1 MAEQPYRVF
10 SWWATLGSLTSYAL
24 GEFGARV
31 DDASQL
37 RRLCHQAGVHYPKKR
52 LSQGKPGSKLE
63 DDLPAGR
70 GLWFRDRE
78 WGVGAWQLLAVPGDI
93 SGPTPS
99 ARPAKRGRDGP
110 AASSSPQPTP
120 GLTD

>member
-1 MAEQPYRVF
+1 VAEQPYRVF
-10 SWWATLGSLTSYAL
+10 SWWATLDSLQSYSL

-37 RRLCHQAGVHYPKKR
+37 RRLCHEAGVHHPKKR
-52 LSQGKPGSKLE
+52 LSQGRPGSRLE

-78 WGVGAWQLLAVPGDI
+78 CGVGAWELLAVPGEV
-93 SGPTPS
+93 SETTPS
-99 ARPAKRGRDGP
+99 ARPAKKGRDGP
-110 AASSSPQPTP
+110 AAPVSPGRT
-120 GLTD
+120 G